1 MEIFYST
8 LGQTMYLFLLI
19 LIGFVLA
26 KTKILP
32 QEAAKVL
39 AKLENWIFIPA
50 LMLKTFMDDFTVDR
64 LGRSGSIFLFSAG
77 ALVVITPLAI
87 LISRVLAKD
96 TFTRNIF
103 TYGLAFSNFG
113 YMGISVVAAV
123 FPQYASDYLVFTM
136 PLYIL
141 IYMWGVPALLMKD
154 GEKTTFRQNLKSL
167 LNPMFIGM
175 FIGMAIGLLRS
186 VLPVGGVPQA
196 IQPSLYA
203 LDSVIGALK
212 SCMSPVAMLLTGITV
227 ANIDF
232 KKTFTNLQI
241 YSVTAVRLLVLPLV
255 FLSIFK
261 LLPILPESFF
271 VCLMA
276 SLAMPLG
283 LNTVVVPSAYGKD
296 VSVAAGMALVSHLLS
311 CVTIPLVFLFM

>member
-1 MEIFYST
+1 MEIFSSA
-8 LGQTMYLFLLI
+8 LGQTIYLFLLI
-19 LIGFVLA
+19 LVGFVLT

-32 QEAAKVL
+32 AESAKVL

-64 LGRSGSIFLFSAG
+64 LGYSGRVFLFSA
-77 ALVVITPLAI
+77 AMLVVIVPIAI
-87 LISRVLAKD
+87 LLSRVLTKD

-103 TYGLAFSNFG
+103 TYGLTFSNFG
-113 YMGISVVAAV
+113 YMGISVVSAV

-141 IYMWGVPALLMKD
+141 IYMWGVPALLMKE
-154 GEKTTFRQNLKSL
+154 EKTSFKQNLKSL

-175 FIGMAIGLLRS
+175 FIGMAIGLLTS
-186 VLPVGGVPQA
+186 ILPEVTVPQA
-196 IQPSLYA
+196 VQPPLNA
-203 LDSVIGALK
+203 IDSVINALK

-241 YSVTAVRLLVLPLV
+241 YAVTVVRLLAIPLV
-255 FLSIFK
+255 FLLIFK
-261 LLPILPESFF
+261 IFPILPENFF
-271 VCLMA
+271 ICLMA
-276 SLAMPLG
+276 SFAMPLG
-283 LNTVVVPSAYGKD
+283 LTRSSFPVPTARTCPLRQ
-296 VSVAAGMALVSHLLS
+296 VWHLYRTCCPASRSL
-311 CVTIPLVFLFM
+311 